1 MTVFSQPS
9 ISLVAA
15 VARNGVI
22 GRGNTLPWH
31 LPEDL
36 KRFKALTMGHPVIMG
51 RKTFDSIVAMLKKPL
66 PGRTSIVISR
76 SPGALRLSP
85 DWTTVRPVATL
96 DEAIRQAQADA
107 PIHVIGG
114 AQIYE
119 LALPHATR
127 LYMTEVLS
135 DVAGDAHFPQ
145 WDRSQWQEV
154 SREHGPAAPEGLQY
168 DFVEYRRR

>member
-1 MTVFSQPS
+1 MTVSYQPS
-9 ISLVAA
+9 LALVAA

-22 GRGNTLPWH
+22 GRDNTLPWR

-51 RKTFDSIVAMLKKPL
+51 RRTFDSIVSMLKKPL

-76 SPGALRLSP
+76 SPGSLQLSP
-85 DWTTVRPVATL
+85 EWTDVRTAATL
-96 DEAIRQAQADA
+96 DEAIRQAPAGA

-114 AQIYE
+114 AQIYQ
-119 LALPHATR
+119 LALPHATH
-127 LYMTEVLS
+127 LYMTEVLA
-135 DVAGDAHFPQ
+135 DVEGDAHFPD
-145 WDRSQWQEV
+145 WDRSQWLEV
-154 SREHGPAAPEGLQY
+154 SREHGPATAEGLQY

>member
-1 MTVFSQPS
+1 MITSSQPS
-9 ISLVAA
+9 ITLVAA

-51 RKTFDSIVAMLKKPL
+51 RKTFDSIVAILKKPL

-76 SPGALRLSP
+76 SPSALRLSP
-85 DWTTVRPVATL
+85 DWTSVRTAATL
-96 DEAIRQAQADA
+96 DEAIHQTPADA

-119 LALPHATR
+119 LALPRATR
-127 LYMTEVLS
+127 LYLTEVLS
-135 DVAGDAHFPQ
+135 DIEGDTHFPH

-154 SREHGPAAPEGLQY
+154 SREHGPATPEGLQY
-168 DFVEYRRR
+168 DFVEYLRG